1 MLVFNCMNKKFCFYR
16 KHMIAWETCKH
27 QIAVFRKNQ
36 FVCIKMSSSKTI
48 DHLTASHSNWG
59 QAPRKQT
66 FNSNL

>member
-1 MLVFNCMNKKFCFYR
+1 
-16 KHMIAWETCKH
+16 MIAWETCKH